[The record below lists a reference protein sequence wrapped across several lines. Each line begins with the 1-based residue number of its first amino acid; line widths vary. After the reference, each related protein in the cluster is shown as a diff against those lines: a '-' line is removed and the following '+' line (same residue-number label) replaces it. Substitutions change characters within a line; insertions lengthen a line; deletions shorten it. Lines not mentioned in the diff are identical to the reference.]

1 MTRKLPTIPG
11 NKLSYYRDK
20 LIREV
25 TNLFEWEGMPDG
37 IPLDYLERALV
48 LKGRV
53 MFFYDESAYGFMALE
68 SQVRGFNLYGKPTIA
83 FSVAPND
90 ESKNTSYER
99 NVLYGHHD
107 LVEKADGC
115 VLINNMYGGESLH
128 DIIEHFAKRLALVQM
143 AFDTNALW
151 QNKPVVFS
159 TTNEGTRLS
168 IEKFFTKIITG
179 EPWVVVDQ
187 ALLAKENGLIPEVV
201 DVPFILDK
209 LYDTKNE
216 IYAEFRH
223 TVGIDTA
230 GIDKKERVLTGEIDA
245 NKQSIET
252 CLQIMLSQR
261 EIACE
266 QINKFFDLDISVKA
280 RGEGENGTS
289 NYRVEDTLEDSG
301 I

>member
-1 MTRKLPTIPG
+1 MARKLPTIPENILTFYR
-11 NKLSYYRDK
+11 NKLT
-20 LIREV
+20 REV
-25 TNLFEWEGMPDG
+25 TNLFEWEGVPDG
-37 IPLDYLERALV
+37 IPVDYLERALV

-53 MFFYDESAYGFMALE
+53 MFFYDDEAYGFMALE
-68 SQVRGFNLYGKPTIA
+68 SQVRGFNMYNKPTTA
-83 FSVAPND
+83 FSVVPNT
-90 ESKNTSYER
+90 EGKKTHYER
-99 NVLYGHHD
+99 KILYGHNEM
-107 LVEKADGC
+107 VEKEDGC
-115 VLINNMYGGESLH
+115 VLINNMYGGESLTS
-128 DIIEHFAKRLALVQM
+128 IIDHFAKRLALVQM

-168 IEKFFTKIITG
+168 IEKFFNNIMNG
-179 EPWVVVDQ
+179 EPWVVVDKE
-187 ALLAKENGLIPEVV
+187 LLAKENGIIPEVV

-261 EIACE
+261 EIACK
-266 QINKFFDLDISVKA
+266 QINKFFGLNMSVKA
-280 RGEGENGTS
+280 RGEVENGPS
-289 NYRVEDTLEDSG
+289 DSG
-301 I
+301 IEDTIGY